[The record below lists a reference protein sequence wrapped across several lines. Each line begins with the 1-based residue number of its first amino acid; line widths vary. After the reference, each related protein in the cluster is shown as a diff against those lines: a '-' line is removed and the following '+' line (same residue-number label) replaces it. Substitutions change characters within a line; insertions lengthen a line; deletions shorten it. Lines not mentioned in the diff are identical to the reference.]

1 MKPIKLILFSI
12 CLSAFTMAGAQQVC
26 DLQTC
31 LKDALQNNYNLKK
44 SRFDREKSEEA
55 AKEILGALLPQ
66 INGSANLTGN
76 IQKSKFIMP
85 NFINEFLPPNMQDP
99 NASKYMQIEMG
110 TNYSAGIGVSLTQQI
125 LNMSLFN
132 AVDIASIAKNMAA
145 LGVESKEEDVISQ
158 TAGIFY
164 SIQVTQYAVSQFDK
178 SIDLI
183 NKMVTAMEASY
194 ASGIVRKVDADR
206 IKVTKIN
213 LETQRNAIK
222 NAVEVQKNLLKLQMG
237 SDMSRPLDVTPIDL
251 SFFENKTLNT
261 DFFQFDLG
269 RQTPYKLMVQQ
280 KNIGDLQKKSALYE
294 SMPVLVL
301 NVNYNY
307 NGVSDQFFR
316 GETNY
321 WYPNSMAVL
330 SLKLPIFGGLS
341 RSSKLKQ
348 AALEQSKIQQDISAL
363 ESSLSMAYLNAS
375 MKLEDSRKTIESQKE
390 NMALAQEVFNVTEIN
405 YNQGLSSMS
414 DVLNANTSLIQAQV
428 NYADAL
434 NNFMKAYIEL
444 RKTNG
449 TIRELLQNQ

>member
-237 SDMSRPLDVTPIDL
+237 SDMNRPLDVTPIDL

-261 DFFQFDLG
+261 EFFQFDLG

-405 YNQGLSSMS
+405 YNQGLSSLS

>member
-237 SDMSRPLDVTPIDL
+237 SDMNRPLDVTPIDL

-261 DFFQFDLG
+261 EFFQFDLG

-280 KNIGDLQKKSALYE
+280 KSIGDLQKKSALYE

-405 YNQGLSSMS
+405 YNQGLSSLS

>member
-237 SDMSRPLDVTPIDL
+237 SDMNRPLDVTPIDL

-280 KNIGDLQKKSALYE
+280 KSIGDLQKKSALYE

-405 YNQGLSSMS
+405 YNQGLSSLS